1 MTKLLIFCVTNK
13 QIDFLEKLNLKLVGV
28 GKDKFPNNYIQPVKG
43 KNIQKK
49 EKNYSELTFH
59 YWLWKNK
66 LKKIPKNTWI
76 GFCQKRRFWI
86 KKKQKINNYKD
97 LQRNFDGLGIYILST
112 SKGVLSDS
120 EARVESVGG
129 EILCKIF

>member
-49 EKNYSELTFH
+49 EK
-59 YWLWKNK
+59 
-66 LKKIPKNTWI
+66 I
-76 GFCQKRRFWI
+76 
-86 KKKQKINNYKD
+86 
-97 LQRNFDGLGIYILST
+97 ILN
-112 SKGVLSDS
+112 
-120 EARVESVGG
+120 
-129 EILCKIF
+129 